1 MLFSSRVRDRIRF
14 SDWFVSGYAHGFILL
29 SVLTVS
35 DPTYTDVYGK
45 GMDTAAVQRFHSVLQ
60 HDGFVTVADLQG
72 RGGEPA
78 PPPPLLGDGL
88 TPSLAV
94 MLANAKL

>member
-1 MLFSSRVRDRIRF
+1 MTGSLVVMHTDLYNFPFSLCRTLPIQM
-14 SDWFVSGYAHGFILL
+14 YME
-29 SVLTVS
+29 
-35 DPTYTDVYGK
+35 K
-45 GMDTAAVQRFHSVLQ
+45 GMDTAAVQRFHSVLL

-94 MLANAKL
+94 MLANC